1 MVGLGTAKTV
11 FPWEAHL
18 DALSTIL
25 SQRCGANTAQGGMQ
39 RAEPWSYSCARTTTY
54 VHTHGHG
61 APCHEVMGSPGC
73 AGSVSPF
80 LPPLLFSSTTALV
93 AQDTV
98 MASSRGTTSSS
109 PCSFVAAH
117 SPSGM
122 VGSMA
127 GAAALL
133 LWQHPPYHHVS
144 MGGEDKQYC
153 RNFPQPP
160 LCRWRGD
167 SRLNTAISQLFWL
180 FLRAALKEM
189 PPILSCQ
196 LMTSEA
202 LLSEWPTYEFIAY
215 TIESCGDA
223 KQYRALQPCLLSAT
237 GALLCPQS

>member
-39 RAEPWSYSCARTTTY
+39 RAEFWSYSCARTTTY

-117 SPSGM
+117 SPL
-122 VGSMA
+122 A
-127 GAAALL
+127 WWGAWQELL
-133 LWQHPPYHHVS
+133 LCSCGSIPPTTMSPWEGRTSSAAGTFPNHPCVG
-144 MGGEDKQYC
+144 GGET
-153 RNFPQPP
+153 
-160 LCRWRGD
+160 LG
-167 SRLNTAISQLFWL
+167 
-180 FLRAALKEM
+180 
-189 PPILSCQ
+189 
-196 LMTSEA
+196 
-202 LLSEWPTYEFIAY
+202 
-215 TIESCGDA
+215 
-223 KQYRALQPCLLSAT
+223 
-237 GALLCPQS
+237 